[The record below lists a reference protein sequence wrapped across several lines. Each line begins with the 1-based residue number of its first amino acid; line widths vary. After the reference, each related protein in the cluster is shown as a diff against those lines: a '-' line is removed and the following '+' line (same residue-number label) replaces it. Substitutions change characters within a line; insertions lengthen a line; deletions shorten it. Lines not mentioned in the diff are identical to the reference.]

1 MSQARRAARNPT
13 RATWGWALFD
23 WSTQPFFTLITT
35 FLFAPYFADT
45 VVGDAVHGQSLW
57 GLGQGA
63 AGLAVAVLSPILGA
77 IADSMGRRKPWIA
90 GFAIVAFV
98 CMVLLWASRP
108 GAAHVVP
115 LTLIVVALGTVAVEF
130 ATVFNNAMMP
140 SLVPNA
146 RLGRLS
152 GFGWGLGYFGG
163 LVSLGLI
170 LGLFVLPVTPA
181 FGLSKAAHEPERLV
195 GPFSAVWLA
204 VFILPLFLWTPDA
217 PARVGVGA
225 AVRTGL
231 RTLATTLGHL
241 RRYRMILKFL
251 IARMLY
257 NDGLTAVFSFG
268 GIYAAGMFHWNQTA
282 LGLFGIIIV
291 IFAMIGAFIGGWLD
305 DRLGSRATVLLAVAG
320 LIASLAGILAITP
333 APVPAGSGLFATAP
347 EKIMIACAALLGFF
361 AGPAQ
366 AASRTLLARLAPP
379 ELMTEF
385 FGLYAL
391 SGKATAF
398 AAPLAVSLATSVFVS
413 QRAGLAAIIVFLAA
427 GGILLSRLRA
437 EA

>member
-1 MSQARRAARNPT
+1 VTKSIA
-13 RATWGWALFD
+13 GWALFD

-35 FLFAPYFADT
+35 FLFAPYFT
-45 VVGDAVHGQSLW
+45 SVIVGDAVHGQSLW

-63 AGLAVAVLSPILGA
+63 AGAAIAILSPVLGA

-90 GFAIVAFV
+90 GFAVVAV
-98 CMVLLWASRP
+98 ICMALLWAARP
-108 GAAHVVP
+108 GTSDVVTT
-115 LTLIVVALGTVAVEF
+115 TLLLIGFATVAVEF

-140 SLVPNA
+140 SLVPKSD
-146 RLGRLS
+146 LGRLS

-163 LVSLGLI
+163 LVSLGVM
-170 LGLFVLPVTPA
+170 LGFFMLPEVPSL
-181 FGLSKAAHEPERLV
+181 GLSKIVHEPERLV

-217 PARVGVGA
+217 PAKMGIVA
-225 AVRTGL
+225 AVGSGL
-231 RTLATTLGHL
+231 RTLGTTLGHL
-241 RRYRMILKFL
+241 RRYRVILRFL

-268 GIYAAGMFHWNQTA
+268 GIYAAGMFGWNQTA
-282 LGLFGIIIV
+282 LGIFGIIIV
-291 IFAMIGAFIGGWLD
+291 IFAMVGAFIGGWLD
-305 DRLGSRATVLLAVAG
+305 DRLGSKPTVLLALAG
-320 LIASLAGILAITP
+320 LILSLAGILSIAP
-333 APVPAGSGLFATAP
+333 AVQAGTGLFSTGP
-347 EKIMIACAALLGFF
+347 EKAMIACAALLGFF

-366 AASRTLLARLAPP
+366 AASRTLMARLAPP
-379 ELMTEF
+379 DLMTEF

-413 QRAGLAAIIVFLAA
+413 QRAGLMAIIVFLVV
-427 GGILLSRLRA
+427 GGALLIRLRP
-437 EA
+437 ET